1 MKAGA
6 AAVVEGIVVVEV
18 VSVVV
23 VENVSVFVELELAGP
38 AGPGVVVTVVASY
51 VVEVVVLT
59 RQVVI

>member
-38 AGPGVVVTVVASY
+38 AGPG
-51 VVEVVVLT
+51 
-59 RQVVI
+59 